1 MITIPPPLRPGD
13 TIGIV
18 CPAGYMPFE
27 KAQTCI
33 NTLQQWGF
41 TVKVGDTL
49 GSQCNYFS
57 GTDNERLRDLQAMLD
72 DSSIKA
78 ILCGRGGYGVSRI
91 IDRINFSAFK
101 QNPKWIIGYS
111 DITALHAHL
120 HSVLQTASLHSPMAS
135 AFNDV
140 GADDIFIQ
148 SLRDAVTGAKMAYST
163 AIHPL
168 NIPGSAV
175 GQLVGGNLTLVA
187 HLIGSPSSLHTKNNI
202 LFLEDVGEYI
212 YNVDR
217 MLIQLKRAGLL
228 DGLSGLIIGG
238 FTEMKDTLT
247 PFGQSAYEAIFDKAK
262 DYGYPVCFGFPVG
275 HTANNYALKVGVEH
289 KLVVRDCD
297 VTLKEL

>member
-18 CPAGYMPFE
+18 CPAGFMPEE

-41 TVKVGDTL
+41 TVKLGKTL

-57 GTDNERLRDLQAMLD
+57 GTDDERLHDLQAMLD
-72 DSSIKA
+72 DTDIKA

-91 IDRINFSAFK
+91 VDRIDFSVFK

-120 HSVLQTASLHSPMAS
+120 YGVLHTASLHSPMAS

-148 SLRDAVTGAKMAYST
+148 SLRDAVTGNKMAYNT
-163 AIHPL
+163 ALHPL

-187 HLIGSPSSLHTKNNI
+187 HLIGSPSSLSTKNNI

-217 MLIQLKRAGLL
+217 MFVQLKRAGLL
-228 DGLSGLIIGG
+228 DGLAGLVIGG
-238 FTEMKDTLT
+238 FTEMKDTVT
-247 PFGQSAYEAIFDKAK
+247 PFGQTVYEAIFDKVK
-262 DYGYPVCFGFPVG
+262 EYGYPACFGFPVG
-275 HTANNYALKVGVEH
+275 HTANNYALKVGMEH
-289 KLVVRDCD
+289 KLVVGDCE
-297 VTLKEL
+297 VNLKEL